1 MQAMANL
8 FLVRHA
14 QAAFGTDDYDRL
26 TELGHQ
32 QSRWLGEYFAAR
44 GMAFDRVLSGT
55 LRRHRETLSGIADTD
70 PALPATEALEGL
82 NEYRADALITAYRAA
97 RGLPPVDRG
106 ADRRTH
112 FRLLRE
118 VLYAWA
124 DGSLQTDAHP
134 SFEAFSG
141 GVRTALDLV
150 REGAARRVLMVS
162 SGGPISTLLGAVLGL
177 APRMMM
183 NLNLQTRN
191 SAISELAYN
200 ASAVHL
206 VSFNTVPHLD
216 HPERRA
222 AITYS

>member
-1 MQAMANL
+1 MAEL
-8 FLVRHA
+8 YLVRHA

-32 QSRWLGEYFAAR
+32 QSRWLGEYFAER
-44 GMAFDRVLSGT
+44 GMAFDRVLTGT
-55 LRRHRETLSGIADTD
+55 LRRHRETLAGIAETD
-70 PALPATEALEGL
+70 SAMPAAEALEGL
-82 NEYRADALITAYRAA
+82 NEYRADALITAYQAA
-97 RGLPPVDRG
+97 RGLPPVDHG

-124 DGSLQTDAHP
+124 EGTLQTDAHP
-134 SFEAFSG
+134 SFETFSAA
-141 GVRTALDLV
+141 VRAALDRV
-150 REGAARRVLMVS
+150 REGAARRVLVVS
-162 SGGPISTLLGAVLGL
+162 SGGPISTLVGAVLEL

-191 SAISELAYN
+191 SAISELAFN
-200 ASAVHL
+200 ASAVHF

-216 HPERRA
+216 RPERRS

>member
-1 MQAMANL
+1 MAEL
-8 FLVRHA
+8 YLVRHA

-26 TELGHQ
+26 TELGHRQ
-32 QSRWLGEYFAAR
+32 ARWLGEYFAER
-44 GMAFDRVLSGT
+44 GMAFDRVLAGT
-55 LRRHRETLSGIADTD
+55 LRRHRETLAGIIETD
-70 PALPATEALEGL
+70 SALPAAEAYEGL
-82 NEYRADALITAYRAA
+82 NEYRADALITAYQAA
-97 RGLPPVDRG
+97 RGLPPVAQG

-124 DGSLQTDAHP
+124 DGTLGTDAHP
-134 SFEAFSG
+134 SFATFSA
-141 GVRTALDLV
+141 GVRATLDRV
-150 REGAARRVLMVS
+150 REGAARRVLVVS

-191 SAISELAYN
+191 SAISELAFN
-200 ASAVHL
+200 SRAVHF
-206 VSFNTVPHLD
+206 VSFNGVPHLD
-216 HPERRA
+216 RPERRA

>member
-1 MQAMANL
+1 MAEL

-26 TELGHQ
+26 TPLGHR
-32 QSRWLGEYFAAR
+32 QSRWLGEYFAER

-55 LRRHRETLSGIADTD
+55 LRRHRETLAGIAEMDT
-70 PALPATEALEGL
+70 ALPAAEELAGL
-82 NEYRADALITAYRAA
+82 NEYRADALITAYQAA
-97 RGLPPVDRG
+97 RALAPVERG

-124 DGSLQTDAHP
+124 DGALQTDAHP
-134 SFEAFSG
+134 AFEAFSA
-141 GVRTALDLV
+141 GVREALDRV
-150 REGAARRVLMVS
+150 REGAARRVLVVS
-162 SGGPISTLLGAVLGL
+162 SGGPISILVGAVLEL

-183 NLNLQTRN
+183 NLNLQMRN
-191 SAISELAYN
+191 SAIVELAFN
-200 ASAVHL
+200 ARTVHF
-206 VSFNTVPHLD
+206 VSFNGVPHLE

>member
-1 MQAMANL
+1 MAEL
-8 FLVRHA
+8 YLVRHA

-26 TELGHQ
+26 TELGHRQ
-32 QSRWLGEYFAAR
+32 ARWLGEYFAER
-44 GMAFDRVLSGT
+44 GMAFDRVLTGT
-55 LRRHRETLSGIADTD
+55 LRRHRETLAGIAQTD
-70 PALPATEALEGL
+70 RALPAAEELEGL
-82 NEYRADALITAYRAA
+82 NEYRADALITAYQAA
-97 RGLPPVDRG
+97 QGLPPVAHG

-134 SFEAFSG
+134 SFETFSA
-141 GVRTALDLV
+141 GVRAALERV
-150 REGAARRVLMVS
+150 REGAARSVLVVS
-162 SGGPISTLLGAVLGL
+162 SGGPISALLGAVLEL

-191 SAISELAYN
+191 SAISELAFN
-200 ASAVHL
+200 AQAVHF
-206 VSFNTVPHLD
+206 VSFNGVPHLD
-216 HPERRA
+216 RPDRRV

>member
-1 MQAMANL
+1 MAEL
-8 FLVRHA
+8 YLVRHA

-26 TELGHQ
+26 TELGHRQ
-32 QSRWLGEYFAAR
+32 ARWLGEYFAQR
-44 GMAFDRVLSGT
+44 GMAFDRVLTGT
-55 LRRHRETLSGIADTD
+55 LRRHRETLAGIAATD
-70 PALPATEALEGL
+70 SALPSAEALEGL
-82 NEYRADALITAYRAA
+82 NEYRADALITAYQAA

-134 SFEAFSG
+134 AFEAFAAG
-141 GVRTALDLV
+141 ARAALEQL
-150 REGAARRVLMVS
+150 REGAARRVLVVS

-183 NLNLQTRN
+183 NLNLQARN
-191 SAISELAYN
+191 SAISELAFN
-200 ASAVHL
+200 ARTVQL

-216 HPERRA
+216 LPERRT